1 MATAEPAHRLPRAG
15 LRGVER
21 AAVPIVD
28 AINTVPWVKATTWPI
43 WRYGSKTFVM
53 ALSSRLYRLYG
64 LEHIRAIDAP
74 QGVILVPN
82 HRSFFD
88 LFFVASAL
96 VDTAPHVAGRMMF
109 PVRKDYF
116 YDRSLGLLLNLGL
129 TAGSMWPPVFRD
141 ERRGDFNAIAMAQL
155 GRVMRKG
162 TIAGIHPEGQRG
174 RGDDPYVLGKIR
186 PGLGQVVAA
195 AHPDAL
201 ILPTWILGM
210 SNDFFGTARR
220 NYRPAGQRGE
230 PVRIWFGAP
239 LRAGDLVARYPDD
252 PLALTQAVMAEVA
265 ALGERDRLERMRDPS
280 PA

>member
-1 MATAEPAHRLPRAG
+1 MATAEPANRLPRDG

-28 AINTVPWVKATTWPI
+28 TINTVPWVKAATWPL
-43 WRYGSKTFVM
+43 WRYGSKAFVM
-53 ALSSRLYRLYG
+53 ALSARLYRLYG
-64 LEHIRAIDAP
+64 LEHIRDIDAP

-96 VDTAPHVAGRMMF
+96 VDTAPHVAGQMMF

-116 YDRSLGLLLNLGL
+116 YDRSLGLMLNLGL

-141 ERRGDFNAIAMAQL
+141 DRRGDFNAIAMAQL
-155 GRVMRKG
+155 GRAMRKG
-162 TIAGIHPEGQRG
+162 TIAGIHPEGHRG

-239 LRAGDLVARYPDD
+239 LRAGDLAARFPGDA
-252 PLALTQAVMAEVA
+252 LGLTQAVMAEVA